1 MLFEKTI
8 LKELKVL
15 YKLDNYHGIFA
26 VLWDYLQI
34 ILTIAIS
41 CFMHNIF
48 MYLFAVLFIGTRQ
61 RALATILHESAHR
74 ILAKNRKLNDFL
86 GKYPSGY
93 LIFQT
98 FEKYRQSHVI
108 KHHGFLGIEN
118 KDPDYDFYIQSKLF
132 ASRSLK
138 EFIFRHLILPLFLGK
153 TFDFISYL
161 IRNRLGD
168 FKDKEIKYLI
178 LFWIA
183 IFGICFYVNVLDI
196 LLMYWFVPLLTSF
209 PMVGHFIEMAEHF
222 PMIKNKR
229 EIEKSWNRFGN
240 KIELFFTGLHKEN
253 YHLIHHLFA
262 NIPFWNLDK
271 AHNILCKNE
280 EYRLLNSNMGGIF
293 SSSNKASSLWKKII
307 KKELKIC

>member
-1 MLFEKTI
+1 
-8 LKELKVL
+8 
-15 YKLDNYHGIFA
+15 
-26 VLWDYLQI
+26 
-34 ILTIAIS
+34 
-41 CFMHNIF
+41 
-48 MYLFAVLFIGTRQ
+48 
-61 RALATILHESAHR
+61 
-74 ILAKNRKLNDFL
+74 
-86 GKYPSGY
+86 
-93 LIFQT
+93 
-98 FEKYRQSHVI
+98 
-108 KHHGFLGIEN
+108 
-118 KDPDYDFYIQSKLF
+118 LF

-222 PMIKNKR
+222 PIIKNKR

>member
-1 MLFEKTI
+1 MLFENTI

-34 ILTIAIS
+34 ILIIVIS
-41 CFMHNIF
+41 CFMQNIF

-98 FEKYRQSHVI
+98 FKKYRQSHVI

-132 ASRSLK
+132 ASYSLK
-138 EFIFRHLILPLFLGK
+138 EFIFRHLILPLFLSK
-153 TFDFISYL
+153 TFDFISY
-161 IRNRLGD
+161 
-168 FKDKEIKYLI
+168 
-178 LFWIA
+178 
-183 IFGICFYVNVLDI
+183 
-196 LLMYWFVPLLTSF
+196 
-209 PMVGHFIEMAEHF
+209 
-222 PMIKNKR
+222 
-229 EIEKSWNRFGN
+229 
-240 KIELFFTGLHKEN
+240 
-253 YHLIHHLFA
+253 
-262 NIPFWNLDK
+262 
-271 AHNILCKNE
+271 
-280 EYRLLNSNMGGIF
+280 
-293 SSSNKASSLWKKII
+293 
-307 KKELKIC
+307 